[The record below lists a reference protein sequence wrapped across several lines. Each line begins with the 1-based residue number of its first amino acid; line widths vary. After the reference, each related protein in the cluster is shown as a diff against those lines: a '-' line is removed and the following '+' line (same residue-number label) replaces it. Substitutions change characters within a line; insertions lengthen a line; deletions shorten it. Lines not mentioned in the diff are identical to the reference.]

1 MNKLSLKW
9 WVLFLLVLLP
19 IKAYSQLSSED
30 YIIQGILNNV
40 VGRTAGSADY
50 NLKGGSL
57 QPIVG
62 VSKSDDF
69 YIYEGL
75 KKELLIDTTIPAVP
89 TDLTVTAISSTRID
103 LTWQDNSDNEDGFKI
118 ERKVKG
124 ESWKEIVLV
133 GTNHTTY
140 SDSGLTPLVTYYYRV
155 RAYNPQ
161 GDSDYSN
168 EASAAP
174 PPEPIRNLFDVSN
187 YPNPFTPEVES
198 TIIHYRLKEKT
209 RVRIKIYDS
218 IGELVREFDSPP
230 GEAGT
235 ANEVTWDG
243 KNGEG
248 EERVGMGV
256 YFCVI
261 EAGGRKE
268 MVKIAVE

>member
-30 YIIQGILNNV
+30 YIIQGTLNNV

-57 QPIVG
+57 QPIGG

-69 YIYEGL
+69 YIYGGL

-89 TDLTVTAISSTRID
+89 TDLTATAISSTRID
-103 LTWQDNSDNEDGFKI
+103 LAWQDNSDNEDGFKI
-118 ERKVKG
+118 ERKVEG

-161 GDSDYSN
+161 GDSDYST
-168 EASAAP
+168 EASAAISQ
-174 PPEPIRNLFDVSN
+174 ELLFDVSN

-209 RVRIKIYDS
+209 RVKIKIYDS
-218 IGELVREFDSPP
+218 IGELVKEFDSPSGKA
-230 GEAGT
+230 GE
-235 ANEVTWDG
+235 NEMTWDG

-248 EERVGMGV
+248 HRVGMGV